1 MSNERRIAPRKVF
14 SIPIRIR
21 SLASEVVSVAAGATI
36 SKNTTA
42 SGLATASSQA
52 AMIGHAAVG
61 PISTSATAAKPARV
75 LDMQEGETVNLSERG
90 IYFKTAQ
97 KVKIGQA
104 MEIYFTL
111 PRELTGRNP
120 EPVRCSAR
128 VVHVEQYS
136 DERGWTGV
144 GASVERF
151 EPLQRFRSWD
161 N

>member
-1 MSNERRIAPRKVF
+1 MSSSERRIAPRKIF

-21 SLASEVVSVAAGATI
+21 PLIAESLSVAAGSTVTRNATSI
-36 SKNTTA
+36 TA
-42 SGLATASSQA
+42 VAGGAVASAQMSPVPA
-52 AMIGHAAVG
+52 G
-61 PISTSATAAKPARV
+61 SRPARV

-104 MEIYFTL
+104 MELYFTL
-111 PRELTGRNP
+111 PRELTGRSP
-120 EPVRCSAR
+120 EPVRCCAR

-144 GASVERF
+144 GASVEQF
-151 EPLQRFRSWD
+151 EPLQRFRTWD

>member
-1 MSNERRIAPRKVF
+1 MSSNERRIAPRKIF

-21 SLASEVVSVAAGATI
+21 ALISESPSVAAGSTLGNI
-36 SKNTTA
+36 TSNRV
-42 SGLATASSQA
+42 A
-52 AMIGHAAVG
+52 AGGSVAVTQMSPAPAG
-61 PISTSATAAKPARV
+61 SRPARV

-90 IYFKTAQ
+90 IYFKTEH
-97 KVKIGQA
+97 KVRIGQVL
-104 MEIYFTL
+104 ELYFTL
-111 PRELTGRNP
+111 PRELTGRSP

-128 VVHVEQYS
+128 VVHVEQHA

-151 EPLQRFRSWD
+151 EPLQRFRTWD

>member
-1 MSNERRIAPRKVF
+1 MSSNERRIAPRKIF

-21 SLASEVVSVAAGATI
+21 PLASESLSVAAGSTVSRNATT
-36 SKNTTA
+36 SSYSA
-42 SGLATASSQA
+42 VPASSA
-52 AMIGHAAVG
+52 SSLMNSAVA
-61 PISTSATAAKPARV
+61 TSKPVRV

-111 PRELTGRNP
+111 PRELTGRSP

-144 GASVERF
+144 GASVEQF
-151 EPLQRFRSWD
+151 EPLQRFRTWA